1 MFEVFANTPET
12 MGPEAIGAYARRVE
26 ALGYQGLNVPDA
38 VHDGLL
44 LACQALACTTRLK
57 VATSVLVAFP
67 RSPMNVALAAWD
79 LQRMSGGRFE
89 LGLGTQVRQ
98 NIEDRY
104 SARWLPPAAGMRE
117 YIGSLRAIFRTFRT
131 GAPLDYQGEH
141 YRFTRL
147 QPFFNPGPIDAP
159 DVPLALG
166 AVGPKMLALVGECA
180 DGMHTHPSNTSPRYL
195 REAILPV
202 VAEGA
207 QRRAAGLARP
217 FIVANVLVATGAD
230 EAAVARERE
239 RFRGMLAFLFSTPA
253 YWPSL
258 ELFGW
263 RELGERLLQMTREKR
278 WKEMPAVFEDRM
290 VDEFLVSGRYE
301 TVAGELHR
309 RFGGLVDRI
318 AIPVPE
324 DLADDAAALHMLAQL
339 RDDAG
344 VT

>member
-1 MFEVFANTPET
+1 MLQVFANSPEHLSL
-12 MGPEAIGAYARRVE
+12 EDAGAFARRVE
-26 ALGYQGLNVPDA
+26 SLGYDGLNVPDA

-44 LACQALACTTRLK
+44 LACQALAATTRLK

-89 LGLGTQVRQ
+89 LGLGTQVKQ

-117 YIGSLRAIFRTFRT
+117 YLGALRAIFRTFRT
-131 GAPLDYQGEH
+131 GAPLDFVGEH
-141 YRFTRL
+141 YRFTRM
-147 QPFFNPGPIDAP
+147 QPFFNPGPIEAP

-195 REAILPV
+195 REAIIPV

-207 QRRAAGLARP
+207 QRRLAGLARP
-217 FIVANVLVATGAD
+217 FIAANVLVAMGAD
-230 EAAVARERE
+230 DASVAQERE
-239 RFRGMLAFLFSTPA
+239 RFRSMLAFLFSTPA

-258 ELFGW
+258 KLFGW
-263 RELGERLLQMTREKR
+263 ESRGETLLAMTREKR
-278 WKEMPAVFEDRM
+278 WREMAGVLDDR
-290 VDEFLVSGRYE
+290 VLDEFLVTGRFDS
-301 TVAGELHR
+301 VATQLLQ
-309 RFGGLVDRI
+309 RFDGLVDRI

-324 DLADDAAALHMLAQL
+324 GASHDGEVAAMLDRL
-339 RDDAG
+339 RG
-344 VT
+344 R

>member
-1 MFEVFANTPET
+1 MLEVYAASPET
-12 MGPEAIGAYARRVE
+12 MDPQAVGAFARRVE
-26 ALGYQGLNVPDA
+26 ALGFQGLNVPDA

-44 LACQALACTTRLK
+44 LACQALAATTRLK

-67 RSPMNVALAAWD
+67 RSPMNVAIAAWD

-98 NIEDRY
+98 NVEERY
-104 SARWLPPAAGMRE
+104 SARWLPPASGMRE
-117 YIGSLRAIFRTFRT
+117 YVGSLRAIFHSFRT
-131 GAPLDYQGEH
+131 GAPLDFAGEH

-195 REAILPV
+195 RETILPV

-207 QRRAAGLARP
+207 ARRAAGLGRP
-217 FIVANVLVATGAD
+217 FIAANVFVAMGSD
-230 EAAVARERE
+230 DAAVDRDRERY
-239 RFRGMLAFLFSTPA
+239 RNMLAFLFSTPA

-258 ELFGW
+258 KLHG
-263 RELGERLLQMTREKR
+263 RESLGATLLQMTREKR
-278 WKEMPAVFEDRM
+278 WKDMAAAFDDGLL
-290 VDEFLVSGRYE
+290 DEFVVSGRYDA
-301 TVAGELHR
+301 VAAALR
-309 RFGGLVDRI
+309 QRFEGLLDRI
-318 AIPVPE
+318 AIPLPQ
-324 DLADDAAALHMLAQL
+324 DPADDAKLAAMLTGL
-339 RDDAG
+339 RAA
-344 VT
+344 

>member
-1 MFEVFANTPET
+1 MLEVFANAPE
-12 MGPEAIGAYARRVE
+12 GLSLEAVGTFAQRVE
-26 ALGYQGLNVPDA
+26 SLGYDGMNVPDA

-44 LACQALACTTRLK
+44 LACQALAATARLK

-89 LGLGTQVRQ
+89 LGLGTQVKQ

-104 SARWLPPAAGMRE
+104 SARWLPPAKGMKE
-117 YIGSLRAIFRTFRT
+117 YLGSLRAIFHTFRT
-131 GAPLDYQGEH
+131 GAPLNYVGEH
-141 YRFTRL
+141 YKFTRM

-159 DVPLALG
+159 DVRLALG

-207 QRRAAGLARP
+207 KARAAGLAKP
-217 FIVANVLVATGAD
+217 FVAANVLVAMGAD
-230 EAAVARERE
+230 DAGVAKERE
-239 RFRGMLAFLFSTPA
+239 RFRSMLAFLFSTPA

-258 ELFGW
+258 KLFGW
-263 RELGERLLQMTREKR
+263 ESAGETLLQMTREKR
-278 WKEMPAVFEDRM
+278 WKEMPSVFDDRM
-290 VDEFLVSGRYE
+290 LEEFLVTGRFD
-301 TVAGELHR
+301 TVAGALRR
-309 RFGGLVDRI
+309 RFDGLVDRI

-324 DLADDAAALHMLAQL
+324 SPEHDGAVAAMLVDL
-339 RDDAG
+339 RRG
-344 VT
+344 

>member
-1 MFEVFANTPET
+1 MMEVYANTPEG
-12 MGPEAIGAYARRVE
+12 MGPEAIGAFAARVE

-44 LACQALACTTRLK
+44 LACLALAATSRIK

-67 RSPMNVALAAWD
+67 RSPMNVAIAAWD

-98 NIEDRY
+98 NVEDRY
-104 SARWLPPAAGMRE
+104 SARWLPPASGMRE

-131 GAPLDYQGEH
+131 GAPLEFVGEH
-141 YRFTRL
+141 YRFTRM
-147 QPFFNPGPIDAP
+147 QPFFNPGPISAP

-195 REAILPV
+195 REVILPV
-202 VAEGA
+202 VTAATE
-207 QRRAAGLARP
+207 RRAPGLCRP
-217 FIVANVLVATGAD
+217 FVAANVLVAMGAD
-230 EAAVARERE
+230 DAEVAKERE
-239 RFRGMLAFLFSTPA
+239 RFRTMLAFLFSTPS

-258 ELFGW
+258 KLFA
-263 RELGERLLQMTREKR
+263 REALGEQLQRMTREKR
-278 WKEMPAVFEDRM
+278 WHEMPAIFDDDVLE
-290 VDEFLVSGRYE
+290 EFVVSGRFAE
-301 TVAGELHR
+301 VADALR
-309 RFGGLVDRI
+309 TRYAGLVDRI

-324 DLADDAAALHMLAQL
+324 DSAHDHRVQRMLAGL
-339 RDDAG
+339 RTG
-344 VT
+344 

>member
-1 MFEVFANTPET
+1 MLEVFANTPEN
-12 MGPEAIGAYARRVE
+12 MGPEAIAAFAKRVE
-26 ALGYQGLNVPDA
+26 ALGYRGLNVPDA

-44 LACQALACTTRLK
+44 LACQALAATSHLK

-89 LGLGTQVRQ
+89 LGLGTQIKQ

-104 SARWLPPAAGMRE
+104 SARWLPPATGMRE
-117 YIGSLRAIFRTFRT
+117 YVGSLRAIFQTFRT
-131 GAPLDYQGEH
+131 GAPLNYVGEH
-141 YRFTRL
+141 YKFTRL

-195 REAILPV
+195 REAIIPA

-217 FIVANVLVATGAD
+217 FIAANVLVAMGAD
-230 EAAVARERE
+230 DAAVARERE
-239 RFRGMLAFLFSTPA
+239 RFRSMFAFLFSTPA

-258 ELFGW
+258 KLHGW
-263 RELGERLLQMTREKR
+263 ESLGETLLQMTREKR
-278 WKEMPAVFEDRM
+278 WKEMPAVFEDR
-290 VDEFLVSGRYE
+290 VLDEFLVTGRFD
-301 TVAGELHR
+301 TVGGALR
-309 RFGGLVDRI
+309 QRFDGLVDRV

-324 DLADDAAALHMLAQL
+324 SAAQDDRVAAMLAEL
-339 RDDAG
+339 RGA
-344 VT
+344 

>member
-1 MFEVFANTPET
+1 MFEVYANTPET
-12 MGPEAIGAYARRVE
+12 LGPDAIGPFAQRVE
-26 ALGYQGLNVPDA
+26 ALGYAGLNVPDA

-44 LACQALACTTRLK
+44 LASQALASTSRLR

-67 RSPMNVALAAWD
+67 RSPMNVAIAAWD
-79 LQRMSGGRFE
+79 LQRMSRGRFE

-98 NIEDRY
+98 NVEERY
-104 SARWLPPAAGMRE
+104 SARWLPPASGMKD
-117 YIGSLRAIFRTFRT
+117 YLGSLRAIFHAFRT
-131 GAPLDYQGEH
+131 AEPLAFVGEH

-195 REAILPV
+195 REAVLPAV
-202 VAEGA
+202 TAGA
-207 QRRAAGLARP
+207 QRRGPGLGRP
-217 FIVANVLVATGAD
+217 FIAANLLVAMGAD
-230 EAAVARERE
+230 DAAVAQERE
-239 RFRGMLAFLFSTPA
+239 RSRSMLAFLFSTPA

-263 RELGERLLQMTREKR
+263 GRVGATLQQMTREKR
-278 WKEMPAVFEDRM
+278 WKEMPAIFEDH
-290 VDEFLVSGRYE
+290 VLDEFVVSGRFD
-301 TVAGELHR
+301 TVAQALR
-309 RFGGLVDRI
+309 QRYDGLVDRV

-324 DLADDAAALHMLAQL
+324 DATHDRLLGAMLAEL
-339 RDDAG
+339 RTG
-344 VT
+344 

>member
-1 MFEVFANTPET
+1 MLEVFANTPEN
-12 MGPEAIGAYARRVE
+12 MGPEAIGAFAQRVE
-26 ALGYQGLNVPDA
+26 SLGYQGLNVPDA

-44 LACQALACTTRLK
+44 LACQALASTSHLR

-89 LGLGTQVRQ
+89 LGLGTQVKQ

-117 YIGSLRAIFRTFRT
+117 YIGSLRAIFHTFRT
-131 GAPLDYQGEH
+131 GAPLNYVGEH
-141 YRFTRL
+141 YKFTRM
-147 QPFFNPGPIDAP
+147 QPFFNPGPIEAP

-195 REAILPV
+195 REAIVPV
-202 VAEGA
+202 VAEGVLH
-207 QRRAAGLARP
+207 RSPVLARP
-217 FIVANVLVATGAD
+217 FIAANVLVAMGAD
-230 EAAVARERE
+230 DASVAKERE
-239 RFRGMLAFLFSTPA
+239 RFRSMLAFLFSTPA

-258 ELFGW
+258 KLFGW
-263 RELGERLLQMTREKR
+263 ETLGETLLQMTREKR
-278 WKEMPAVFEDRM
+278 WQDMSTAFEDR
-290 VDEFLVSGRYE
+290 VLDEFLVTGRFD
-301 TVAGELHR
+301 TVAGDLR
-309 RFGGLVDRI
+309 QRFEGLVDRI

-324 DLADDAAALHMLAQL
+324 DPSHDDQVGRMLAEL
-339 RDDAG
+339 RRA
-344 VT
+344 